1 MKKLLIAT
9 ATLAAVGTS
18 AFAADMPVKAPIY
31 KAPPPVYTWTGC
43 YVGGNV
49 GGAWAK
55 SDWTY
60 RNINPYDAFGPAGPI
75 IGTDNSFSM
84 SDVIGGVQGGC
95 NYEFANNVVVG
106 IEGTWSGTHLDQTNP
121 NVVQVFAPIAAQ
133 TVETTINSMYTIAGR
148 LGYAF
153 APAWLGY
160 VKGGYASAKIN
171 TAGVTG
177 AAVPGFNWTSSNWN
191 DGYVVGVGTEY
202 KLTPNVVVG
211 AEYDYIGL
219 STHDQVG
226 AIPAEPAFPAVH
238 GVNASVQSVTARLS
252 FMFSPGH

>member
-43 YVGGNV
+43 YIGGNV

-60 RNINPYDAFGPAGPI
+60 RNINPYDAAGPAGPI
-75 IGTDNSFSM
+75 LATDNSFSM
-84 SDVIGGVQGGC
+84 SGVIGGVQGGC
-95 NYEFANNVVVG
+95 NYEFSNNVVVG
-106 IEGTWSGTHLDQTNP
+106 IEGTWSGTHLDQTEP
-121 NVVQVFAPIAAQ
+121 NVVQFPGTSE
-133 TVETTINSMYTIAGR
+133 TVQTTINSMYTIAGR

-160 VKGGYASAKIN
+160 VKGGYASAKIQTN
-171 TAGVTG
+171 GTEIPF
-177 AAVPGFNWTSSNWN
+177 PGFNWTSSNWN
-191 DGYVVGVGTEY
+191 DGFVVGAGLEY
-202 KLTPNVVVG
+202 KLMQNVVVG

-226 AIPAEPAFPAVH
+226 AIAAVAPANFAVH
-238 GVNASVQSVTARLS
+238 GVNANVQTLTARLS
-252 FMFSPGH
+252 FLFPVGH